1 MNLAFLDPDEPQFP
15 DPSAALAEPDGL
27 LAFGGNLEP
36 KTLVDAYR
44 QGIFPWYQ
52 DEDESAQH
60 ISPVAPVTATAA
72 LPD

>member
-1 MNLAFLDPDEPQFP
+1 MNLAFLDPDQPKFP
-15 DPSAALAEPDGL
+15 DPSTALAEPDGL

-52 DEDESAQH
+52 DDDT
-60 ISPVAPVTATAA
+60 ILWLSP
-72 LPD
+72 DMRC